1 MVTLTR
7 LSRRSVW
14 LAGFSQPF
22 LYVIV
27 QCGAPELSP
36 LCSLAR
42 LDLEEIFGKDWPVV
56 LPCPANPFAF
66 LSLVCVTLLW
76 NLPRKRKV
84 QELYS
89 LVGTVDAGSYIK
101 LP

>member
-14 LAGFSQPF
+14 LARFSQPF

-36 LCSLAR
+36 VCSLAH
-42 LDLEEIFGKDWPVV
+42 LDKKSGTALSGHPLRISESG
-56 LPCPANPFAF
+56 LCHPAMELSQKKGGSGTIAF
-66 LSLVCVTLLW
+66 
-76 NLPRKRKV
+76 
-84 QELYS
+84 
-89 LVGTVDAGSYIK
+89 VGTVDAGFYIK